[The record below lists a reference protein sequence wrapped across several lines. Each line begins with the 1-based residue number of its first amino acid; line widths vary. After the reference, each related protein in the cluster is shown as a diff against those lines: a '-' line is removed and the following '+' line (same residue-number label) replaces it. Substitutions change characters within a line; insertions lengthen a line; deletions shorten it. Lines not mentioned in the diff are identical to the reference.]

1 MNVEYVVENIYFCHH
16 PSWFGPYLALLQYL
30 PTVLLFGAMYWSLN
44 SRDIFFLNL
53 SVTIN
58 ISWLVV
64 LLFQYA
70 VYSSAIGR
78 KEPGPSTDDDVDPKC
93 RNFFPGIL
101 AKAWFIYEDDPISSS
116 SVYRSWEPFPNSD
129 IFLSGIYFGYVATYH
144 LAWKVLPEFY
154 FAVGLFLIPLVPW
167 AFVSAKSASL
177 PVSLCSFMAGNFVGA
192 ASLCASFVARKRC
205 YYNLLCCCIFGRRS
219 AKERAS
225 DIYRRVEN
233 TLSDAY
239 FEQKTSQ

>member
-144 LAWKVLPEFY
+144 LAWKVLPSFILPWVY
-154 FAVGLFLIPLVPW
+154 FSFLWFLGHSYPP
-167 AFVSAKSASL
+167 
-177 PVSLCSFMAGNFVGA
+177 N
-192 ASLCASFVARKRC
+192 
-205 YYNLLCCCIFGRRS
+205 
-219 AKERAS
+219 
-225 DIYRRVEN
+225 RRVYPFHCVVSWPE
-233 TLSDAY
+233 TSSARRRYAPLSSRERDVIIIYSVVASSEEDPRRNAPRIY
-239 FEQKTSQ
+239 IEG